1 MHKDDIYLKPI
12 DYVSERSGYRLAKFT
27 NLPTK
32 ELAGTT
38 YLAFEGAPLSEVW
51 SPERDWNQL
60 MLIVDEIE
68 KIEKVQIVIKGT
80 HCFIAELHTKE
91 DNLIEPNILCQ
102 FDGGSRLESVYR
114 CCVDFVTNVAIR

>member
-1 MHKDDIYLKPI
+1 MYTDDIYLKSI
-12 DYVSERSGYRLAKFT
+12 EYVAERSNYRLAKFT

-32 ELAGTT
+32 EVAGIS
-38 YLAFEGAPLSEVW
+38 YLAFEGSPLSEIW

-68 KIEKVQIVIKGT
+68 KIDKVQIVIKGT
-80 HCFIAELHTKE
+80 HCFIAELNPKE
-91 DNLIEPNILCQ
+91 NNIIEPKILCQ

>member
-1 MHKDDIYLKPI
+1 MHKDDIYLKPVE
-12 DYVSERSGYRLAKFT
+12 YVAERSNYRLAKFT

-32 ELAGTT
+32 EIAGTS
-38 YLAFEGAPLSEVW
+38 YLAFEGVPLTETW

-60 MLIVDEIE
+60 MLVVDEIE
-68 KIEKVQIVIKGT
+68 KIDKVQIVIKGT
-80 HCFIAELHTKE
+80 HCFIAELHQK
-91 DNLIEPNILCQ
+91 DNNIIEPNILCQ